1 VKILRFPFTQSIL
14 SILFIC
20 ITPAWVGAHAEL
32 EASTPSA
39 GSTISEMPSSI
50 SLTFGEDLIS
60 LSGEKV
66 NSLALSD
73 PSGAAVTLSAPTVTG
88 GKISAKI
95 ESLGG
100 EVFASGTYE
109 ITYRVVSADGHPIS
123 GSIPFLLSAEENSP
137 SDTKTP
143 TVTSQ
148 KEQPI
153 EDSKPTSGMSIT
165 FLSIGIL
172 FAVLI
177 GGFLLFRKK

>member
-1 VKILRFPFTQSIL
+1 
-14 SILFIC
+14 
-20 ITPAWVGAHAEL
+20 VGAHAEL

-95 ESLGG
+95 ESPGG

-148 KEQPI
+148 KEQLI

-177 GGFLLFRKK
+177 GGFLLFRKKEEK

>member
-1 VKILRFPFTQSIL
+1 M
-14 SILFIC
+14 
-20 ITPAWVGAHAEL
+20 GAHAEL

-50 SLTFGEDLIS
+50 SLTFGEVLIS

-73 PSGAAVTLSAPTVTG
+73 PSGDAVILTPPIVEG
-88 GKISAKI
+88 GRISARI
-95 ESLGG
+95 ESPGG
-100 EVFASGTYE
+100 EVFTSGAYE

-123 GSIPFLLSAEENSP
+123 GSIPFVLSAEENSP
-137 SDTKTP
+137 SGTSTP
-143 TVTSQ
+143 SVTSQ
-148 KEQPI
+148 SEKPI
-153 EDSKPTSGMSIT
+153 EDLKPKSGTSTT

-172 FAVLI
+172 FAVLV